1 MFAKENERGG
11 REAKRPQSTSEATSE
26 NQDTGT
32 SAPSL
37 VSCLSVCRVI
47 RKFPHCFNM
56 RALFSLIV
64 NQSRPQTSSARDGQ
78 EYARSQKR
86 KHWFRE

>member
-1 MFAKENERGG
+1 MRTCNMFAKENEREGE
-11 REAKRPQSTSEATSE
+11 RSEAAASNLGRDIWE
-26 NQDTGT
+26 SRYRYIRAVFCLG
-32 SAPSL
+32 
-37 VSCLSVCRVI
+37 LSVCRVI

-78 EYARSQKR
+78 EYARS
-86 KHWFRE
+86 

>member
-11 REAKRPQSTSEATSE
+11 ERSEAAAI
-26 NQDTGT
+26 NLGHDIRYRYIRAVFCLG
-32 SAPSL
+32 
-37 VSCLSVCRVI
+37 LSVCRVI

-64 NQSRPQTSSARDGQ
+64 NQSRPQSASARDGQ